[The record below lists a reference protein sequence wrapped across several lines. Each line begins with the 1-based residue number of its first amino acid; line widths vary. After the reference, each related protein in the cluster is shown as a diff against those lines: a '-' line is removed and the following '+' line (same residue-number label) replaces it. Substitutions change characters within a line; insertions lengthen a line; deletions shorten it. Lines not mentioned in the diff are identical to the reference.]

1 MLGCRVPF
9 FVSSGQ
15 IMARSLRLLM
25 VVALCVAA
33 SAAARADPQ
42 PTAVIDRLHAALLD
56 TMQRA
61 SVLGVEGRY
70 RSLDPVLREVYDFE
84 QMIMLAAGA
93 AWAGADDGER
103 QALAAAF
110 THFSVATY
118 ASRFDGYSGERFE
131 IAGERGGP
139 RNAVI
144 VDTRLVR
151 TDSDPVPISY
161 VLRARDGSWRIV
173 DVLLE
178 KAISELAVRRSE
190 YAKVLAQG
198 GIRQLTKV
206 LNDRA
211 DALLVTRP

>member
-1 MLGCRVPF
+1 MTRL
-9 FVSSGQ
+9 
-15 IMARSLRLLM
+15 LRLVM
-25 VVALCVAA
+25 IVALCVVA
-33 SAAARADPQ
+33 SATARADPQ
-42 PTAVIDRLHAALLD
+42 PTAVIDRLHTVLLD

-70 RSLDPVLREVYDFE
+70 RNLDPVLREVYDFE

-93 AWAGADDGER
+93 AWPDADDGAR
-103 QALAAAF
+103 QTLAAAF

-118 ASRFDGYSGERFE
+118 ASRFDGYTGERFE
-131 IAGERGGP
+131 IVGERAGP

-151 TDSDPVPISY
+151 TDGDPVPISY

-190 YAKVLAQG
+190 YAKILAQG
-198 GIRQLTKV
+198 GIPQLTQV

-211 DALLVTRP
+211 DALLAARS